1 MNAESTCSWCLKEL
15 NIRPEPGSHGICRR
29 HKLQLEAERVRLLN
43 IMAVE
48 DAMDREA
55 THADQ

>member
-1 MNAESTCSWCLKEL
+1 MNAESQCSWCLKEM
-15 NIRPEPGSHGICRR
+15 NIRPEPGSHGICRMHR
-29 HKLQLEAERVRLLN
+29 LQLEAERVRLLN

-55 THADQ
+55 RT